1 MVRIGAIV
9 VNIVLHLVVAASGSE
24 IWKDTSAL
32 LQVNHEN
39 AAKTSLQSVISM
51 GTMKKTRSMLQE
63 IERKFQHGSLVAVNS
78 SIALESQI
86 YKETNLHLNKL
97 AKISNSKAHAEI
109 VMIVG
114 AVIDAMLIV
123 YEAVSPFKCNFAA
136 TIVWIVLGICAMT
149 IDQGLDVPSAIDM
162 LVQQYTSVGYG
173 SSSQDTIP
181 QKIFHGLHGIVSQ
194 LAVAG
199 ALQEFSDL
207 VLVNAEKLVGMNNMG
222 KASATGILVL
232 VTGLTTIAFAFDLGP
247 HASEPAW
254 LDGFYQA
261 LITMTT
267 IGYGDMA
274 PNRTWGKIASTV
286 TVPMLVSA
294 FNRWKCAVGLC
305 DGSPEEETKKWSEK
319 GFGDLAFCQ
328 CLFGNI
334 CTGTAFTVPKL
345 PFIK

>member
-1 MVRIGAIV
+1 
-9 VNIVLHLVVAASGSE
+9 
-24 IWKDTSAL
+24 
-32 LQVNHEN
+32 
-39 AAKTSLQSVISM
+39 M
-51 GTMKKTRSMLQE
+51 GTMRKTRSMLQE
-63 IERKFQHGSLVAVNS
+63 IERKFQHGSLLAVNS
-78 SIALESQI
+78 SITDSQI
-86 YKETNLHLNKL
+86 IKESNLHLNKL
-97 AKISNSKAHAEI
+97 AAIRDSKAHTEW

-123 YEAVSPFKCNFAA
+123 YEAVSPLKCNFAA

-207 VLVNAEKLVGMNNMG
+207 VLVNAEKLVGVKNMG
-222 KASATGILVL
+222 KVSATGILVL
-232 VTGLTTIAFAFDLGP
+232 VTGL
-247 HASEPAW
+247 
-254 LDGFYQA
+254 
-261 LITMTT
+261 TT

-274 PNRTWGKIASTV
+274 PNRTWGKIVSTV

-294 FNRWKCAVGLC
+294 LNRWKCAVGLC
-305 DGSPEEETKKWSEK
+305 DGSPEEETQKWSEK

-334 CTGTAFTVPKL
+334 CTGTAFKVPTL
-345 PFIK
+345 PFR